1 MDKAYQHN
9 NVSGNYLGF
18 DSEILLDLRRDEGV
32 VPYEYK
38 DSLGYSTIGVGR
50 LIDRR
55 KGGRL
60 TDDEIDYLLANDVR
74 RTIAD
79 LDHFLPWWQSLSP
92 VRQRVMVNMCFNLG
106 IGNAE
111 LGRGLLG
118 FKNTLAMIQ
127 RGDYEQA
134 AANMLLSKWAKQVGQ
149 RAIRLS
155 NMMKE
160 G

>member
-1 MDKAYQHN
+1 MEAND
-9 NVSGNYLGF
+9 
-18 DSEILLDLRRDEGV
+18 ETLLAELRRDEGV

-55 KGGRL
+55 KGGHL
-60 TDDEIDYLLANDVR
+60 SDDEIDYLLANDVR

-79 LDHFLPWWQSLSP
+79 LDRALPWWRTLAES
-92 VRQRVMVNMCFNLG
+92 RQRVMVNMCFNLG

-118 FKNTLAMIQ
+118 FKNTLTMIKS
-127 RGDYEQA
+127 GNYEGA
-134 AANMLLSKWAKQVGQ
+134 AAGMLSSKWASQVGN
-149 RAIRLS
+149 RAKRLAQ
-155 NMMKE
+155 MMKE